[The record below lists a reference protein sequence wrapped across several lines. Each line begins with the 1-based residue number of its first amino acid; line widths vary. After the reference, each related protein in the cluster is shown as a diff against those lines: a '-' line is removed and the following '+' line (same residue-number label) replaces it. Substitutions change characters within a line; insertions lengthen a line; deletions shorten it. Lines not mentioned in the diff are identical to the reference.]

1 MLESKENSVKIEGI
15 LSEIDLEAGS
25 YVKDGKTIEKIGGS
39 IKVRVTQMLNGEN
52 VELDIPVYMFANKL
66 TNKGTSNPAYA
77 SIERVMNEYKSIA
90 AVGVDAADRVR
101 ITGANIRMNEYYGQ
115 GDKLNSYPRVNASF
129 VTKVTD
135 MSKYNPEATFSAIFA
150 IGSMG
155 YETDKDGVEV
165 ADRYKIRGIMPQY
178 GGSVDVIDFFA
189 TSPNVIDAVSSY
201 WEQGDTVKING
212 KLNFTSKTEE
222 KLVEVDFGEPRV
234 ERKTISVSELIITGG
249 SQTPL
254 EGDFAFDM
262 DEIQAALEARQAR
275 LAELKAKTKA
285 KAKDSKSAPK
295 VAATGKKS
303 ALDLGF

>member
-15 LSEIDLEAGS
+15 LSEIDLETGS
-25 YVKDGKTIEKIGGS
+25 YMKDGKSVDKIGGS
-39 IKVRVTQMLNGEN
+39 IKVRVTQKLNGEEI
-52 VELDIPVYMFANKL
+52 ELDIPVYMFANKL
-66 TNKGTSNPAYA
+66 TNKGTANPAYA

-90 AVGVDAADRVR
+90 AVGIDAADRIR
-101 ITGANIRMNEYYGQ
+101 ITGAQIRMNEYYGQ
-115 GDKLNSYPRVNASF
+115 NGNLNSYPRINASF
-129 VTKVTD
+129 VTKITD
-135 MSKYNPEATFSAIFA
+135 LSKYNPEATFSAIFA

-155 YETDKDGVEV
+155 YETDKDGVEIPN
-165 ADRYKIRGIMPQY
+165 RYKIRGIMPQY

-222 KLVEVDFGEPRV
+222 KMVEVDFGEPRI

-262 DEIQAALEARQAR
+262 DEIHNALEDRQAR
-275 LAELKAKTKA
+275 LAELKAKQKA
-285 KAKDSKSAPK
+285 KESKTAPK
-295 VAATGKKS
+295 TTAKKS
-303 ALDLGF
+303 MADLGF

>member
-25 YVKDGKTIEKIGGS
+25 YMKDNKTVEKIGGS
-39 IKVRVTQMLNGEN
+39 IKVRVNQMLNGVET
-52 VELDIPVYMFANKL
+52 ELDIPVYMFANKL
-66 TNKGTSNPAYA
+66 TKNSTPNPAYA

-90 AVGVDAADRVR
+90 AVGIDAADRVR

-115 GDKLNSYPRVNASF
+115 GDKLNSYPRINASF
-129 VTKVTD
+129 VTKITD
-135 MSKYNPEATFSAIFA
+135 MSKFAPEATFSAIFA
-150 IGSMG
+150 IGNMG
-155 YETDKDGVEV
+155 YETDKDGVQIP
-165 ADRYKIRGIMPQY
+165 DRFKIRGIMPQY

-212 KLNFTSKTEE
+212 KLNFSSKTEE
-222 KLVEVDFGEPRV
+222 TVVQVDFGEPRI
-234 ERKTISVSELIITGG
+234 ERKTVSVSELIITGG

-262 DEIQAALEARQAR
+262 DEIQSALEARQAR
-275 LAELKAKTKA
+275 LAELKAKQKA
-285 KAKDSKSAPK
+285 KEKGAPKSAPK
-295 VAATGKKS
+295 KS
-303 ALDLGF
+303 MSDLGF

>member
-15 LSEIDLEAGS
+15 LSEIDLEVGS
-25 YVKDGKTIEKIGGS
+25 YTKDGKTIEKIGGS
-39 IKVRVTQMLNGEN
+39 IKVRVNQMLNGVET
-52 VELDIPVYMFANKL
+52 ELDIPVYMFANKL
-66 TNKGTSNPAYA
+66 TNKGTPNPAYA

-90 AVGVDAADRVR
+90 AVGIDAADRVR

-115 GDKLNSYPRVNASF
+115 GDKLNSYPRINASF

-135 MSKYNPEATFSAIFA
+135 MSKYNPEASFSAIFA

-262 DEIQAALEARQAR
+262 DEIQTALEARQAR
-275 LAELKAKTKA
+275 LAELKSKA
-285 KAKDSKSAPK
+285 KAKDAKSAPK
-295 VAATGKKS
+295 AAPKK
-303 ALDLGF
+303 AMDLGF

>member
-25 YVKDGKTIEKIGGS
+25 YNKDGKTVEKIGGS
-39 IKVRVTQMLNGEN
+39 IKVRVNQMLNGAE

-66 TNKGTSNPAYA
+66 TNKGTPNPAYA

-90 AVGVDAADRVR
+90 AVGIDAADRVR

-115 GDKLNSYPRVNASF
+115 GDKLNSYPRINASF

-262 DEIQAALEARQAR
+262 DEIQTALEARQAR
-275 LAELKAKTKA
+275 LAELKSKA
-285 KAKDSKSAPK
+285 KAKDTKSAPK
-295 VAATGKKS
+295 AAPKK
-303 ALDLGF
+303 AMDLGF

>member
-25 YVKDGKTIEKIGGS
+25 YNKDGKTVEKIGGS
-39 IKVRVTQMLNGEN
+39 IKVRVNQMLNGAE

-66 TNKGTSNPAYA
+66 TNKGTPNPAYA

-90 AVGVDAADRVR
+90 AVGIDAADRVR

-115 GDKLNSYPRVNASF
+115 GDKLNSYPRINASF

-262 DEIQAALEARQAR
+262 DEIQTALEARQAR
-275 LAELKAKTKA
+275 LAELKSKA
-285 KAKDSKSAPK
+285 KARDTKSAPK
-295 VAATGKKS
+295 AAPKK
-303 ALDLGF
+303 AMDLGF

>member
-25 YVKDGKTIEKIGGS
+25 YVKDGKTVEKIGGS
-39 IKVRVTQMLNGEN
+39 IKVRVNQMLNGVET
-52 VELDIPVYMFANKL
+52 ELDIPVYMFANKL
-66 TNKGTSNPAYA
+66 TNKGTPNPAYA

-90 AVGVDAADRVR
+90 AVGIDAADRVR

-115 GDKLNSYPRVNASF
+115 GDKLNSYPRINASF

-135 MSKYNPEATFSAIFA
+135 MSKYNPEASFSAIFA

-262 DEIQAALEARQAR
+262 DEIQTALEARQAR
-275 LAELKAKTKA
+275 LAELKAKA
-285 KAKDSKSAPK
+285 KAKD
-295 VAATGKKS
+295 GKS
-303 ALDLGF
+303 ALKAAPKKAMDLGF

>member
-25 YVKDGKTIEKIGGS
+25 YMKDNKTVEKIGGS
-39 IKVRVTQMLNGEN
+39 IKVRVNQMLNGVET
-52 VELDIPVYMFANKL
+52 ELDIPVYMFANKL
-66 TNKGTSNPAYA
+66 TNKGAPNPAYA

-90 AVGVDAADRVR
+90 AVGIDAADRVR

-115 GDKLNSYPRVNASF
+115 GDKLNSYPRINASF
-129 VTKVTD
+129 VTKITD
-135 MSKYNPEATFSAIFA
+135 MSKFAPEATFSAIFA
-150 IGSMG
+150 IGNMG
-155 YETDKDGVEV
+155 YETDKDGVQIP
-165 ADRYKIRGIMPQY
+165 DRFKIRGIMPQY

-212 KLNFTSKTEE
+212 KLNFSSKTEE
-222 KLVEVDFGEPRV
+222 TVVQVDFGEPRI
-234 ERKTISVSELIITGG
+234 ERKTVSVSELIITGG

-262 DEIQAALEARQAR
+262 DEIQSALEARQAR
-275 LAELKAKTKA
+275 LAELKAKQKA
-285 KAKDSKSAPK
+285 KEKGAPKSAPK
-295 VAATGKKS
+295 KS
-303 ALDLGF
+303 MSDLGF

>member
-25 YVKDGKTIEKIGGS
+25 YNKDGKTVEKIGGS
-39 IKVRVTQMLNGEN
+39 IKVRVNQMLNGAE

-66 TNKGTSNPAYA
+66 TNKGTPNPAYA

-90 AVGVDAADRVR
+90 AVGIDAADRVR

-115 GDKLNSYPRVNASF
+115 GDKLNSYPRINASF

-262 DEIQAALEARQAR
+262 DEIQTALEARQAR
-275 LAELKAKTKA
+275 LAELKSKA
-285 KAKDSKSAPK
+285 KAKDTKPAPK
-295 VAATGKKS
+295 AAPKK
-303 ALDLGF
+303 AMDLGF

>member
-25 YVKDGKTIEKIGGS
+25 YMKDGKTVEKIGGS
-39 IKVRVTQMLNGEN
+39 IKVRVNQMLNGVET
-52 VELDIPVYMFANKL
+52 ELDIPVYMFANKL
-66 TNKGTSNPAYA
+66 TNKGTPNPAYA

-90 AVGVDAADRVR
+90 AVGIDAADRVR

-115 GDKLNSYPRVNASF
+115 GDKLNSYPRINASF
-129 VTKVTD
+129 VTKITD
-135 MSKYNPEATFSAIFA
+135 MSKYNPEASFSAIFA
-150 IGSMG
+150 VGSMG

-275 LAELKAKTKA
+275 LAELKAKA
-285 KAKDSKSAPK
+285 KAKDNKSAPK
-295 VAATGKKS
+295 AAPRK
-303 ALDLGF
+303 AMDLGF

>member
-25 YVKDGKTIEKIGGS
+25 YVKDNKTVEKIGGS
-39 IKVRVTQMLNGEN
+39 IKVRVTQAINGTDT
-52 VELDIPVYMFANKL
+52 ELDIPVFMFANKL
-66 TNKGTSNPAYA
+66 TNKGTPNPAYA

-90 AVGVDAADRVR
+90 AVGADAADRVR

-115 GDKLNSYPRVNASF
+115 NGNLNSYPRINASF
-129 VTKVTD
+129 VTKITD
-135 MSKYNPEATFSAIFA
+135 MSKYTPEATFSAIFA

-155 YETDKDGVEV
+155 YETDKEGVEI
-165 ADRYKIRGIMPQY
+165 ANRYKIRGIMPQY

-222 KLVEVDFGEPRV
+222 TLVEVDFGEPRV

-262 DEIQAALEARQAR
+262 DEIQTALEARQAR
-275 LAELKAKTKA
+275 LAELKAKQKA
-285 KAKDSKSAPK
+285 KETKTAPK
-295 VAATGKKS
+295 ATGKKS
-303 ALDLGF
+303 MADLGF

>member
-25 YVKDGKTIEKIGGS
+25 YNKDGKTFEKIGGS
-39 IKVRVTQMLNGEN
+39 IKVRVNQMLNGAE

-66 TNKGTSNPAYA
+66 TNKGTPNPAYA

-90 AVGVDAADRVR
+90 AVGIDAADRVR

-115 GDKLNSYPRVNASF
+115 GDKLNSYPRINASF

-262 DEIQAALEARQAR
+262 DEIQTALEARQAR
-275 LAELKAKTKA
+275 LAELKSKA
-285 KAKDSKSAPK
+285 KAKDTKSAPK
-295 VAATGKKS
+295 AAPKK
-303 ALDLGF
+303 AMDLGF

>member
-15 LSEIDLEAGS
+15 LSEIDLEAGN
-25 YVKDGKTIEKIGGS
+25 YIKDGKTVEKIGGS
-39 IKVRVTQMLNGEN
+39 IKVRVNQMLNGAE

-66 TNKGTSNPAYA
+66 TNKGTPNPAYA

-90 AVGVDAADRVR
+90 AVGIDAADRVR

-115 GDKLNSYPRVNASF
+115 GDKLNSYPRINASF

-150 IGSMG
+150 LGSMG

-262 DEIQAALEARQAR
+262 DEIQTALEARQVR
-275 LAELKAKTKA
+275 LAELKAKA
-285 KAKDSKSAPK
+285 KAKDTKSAPK
-295 VAATGKKS
+295 AAPKK
-303 ALDLGF
+303 AMDLGF

>member
-25 YVKDGKTIEKIGGS
+25 YVKDGKTVEKIGGS
-39 IKVRVTQMLNGEN
+39 IKVRVVQALNGKDT
-52 VELDIPVYMFANKL
+52 ELDIPVYMFANKL
-66 TNKGTSNPAYA
+66 TNKGTPNPAYA
-77 SIERVMNEYKSIA
+77 SIERVMSEYKSIA

-115 GDKLNSYPRVNASF
+115 GDKLNSYPRINASF

-135 MSKYNPEATFSAIFA
+135 MSKYTPEATFSAIFA

-155 YETDKDGVEV
+155 YETDKDGVEI

-254 EGDFAFDM
+254 EGDFAFDT
-262 DEIQAALEARQAR
+262 DEIQAALEARQVR
-275 LAELKAKTKA
+275 LAEMKAKA
-285 KAKDSKSAPK
+285 KAKDAKTAPK
-295 VAATGKKS
+295 ATGKKS
-303 ALDLGF
+303 IDLGF

>member
-25 YVKDGKTIEKIGGS
+25 YNKDGKTVEKIGGS
-39 IKVRVTQMLNGEN
+39 IKVRVNQMLNGAE

-90 AVGVDAADRVR
+90 AVGIDAADRVR

-115 GDKLNSYPRVNASF
+115 GDKLNSYPRINASF

-262 DEIQAALEARQAR
+262 DEIQTALEARQAR
-275 LAELKAKTKA
+275 LAELKSKA
-285 KAKDSKSAPK
+285 KAKDTKSAPK
-295 VAATGKKS
+295 AAPKK
-303 ALDLGF
+303 AMDLGF

>member
-39 IKVRVTQMLNGEN
+39 IKVRVNQMLNGVET
-52 VELDIPVYMFANKL
+52 ELDIPVYMFANKL
-66 TNKGTSNPAYA
+66 TNKNTPNPAYA

-90 AVGVDAADRVR
+90 AVGIDAADRVR

-115 GDKLNSYPRVNASF
+115 GDKLNSYPRINASF
-129 VTKVTD
+129 VTKITD
-135 MSKYNPEATFSAIFA
+135 MSKFAPEATFSAIFA
-150 IGSMG
+150 IGNMG
-155 YETDKDGVEV
+155 YETDKDGVQIP
-165 ADRYKIRGIMPQY
+165 DRFKIRGIMPQY

-212 KLNFTSKTEE
+212 KLNFSSKTEE
-222 KLVEVDFGEPRV
+222 TVVQVDFGEPRI
-234 ERKTISVSELIITGG
+234 ERKTVSVSELIITGG

-262 DEIQAALEARQAR
+262 DEIQSALEARQAR
-275 LAELKAKTKA
+275 LAELKAKA
-285 KAKDSKSAPK
+285 KSKEKGAPKSAPK
-295 VAATGKKS
+295 KS
-303 ALDLGF
+303 MADLGF

>member
-15 LSEIDLEAGS
+15 LSEIDLEAGN
-25 YVKDGKTIEKIGGS
+25 YVKDGKTIDKIGGS
-39 IKVRVTQMLNGEN
+39 IKVRVTQVLNGKDT
-52 VELDIPVYMFANKL
+52 ELDIPVYMFANKL
-66 TNKGTSNPAYA
+66 TNKGAPNPAYA

-90 AVGVDAADRVR
+90 AVGIDAADRVR

-115 GDKLNSYPRVNASF
+115 NGNLNSYPRINASF
-129 VTKVTD
+129 VTKITD
-135 MSKYNPEATFSAIFA
+135 MSKYTPEATFSAIFA
-150 IGSMG
+150 IGSMA
-155 YETDKDGVEV
+155 YETDKDGVEI

-178 GGSVDVIDFFA
+178 GGAVDVIDFFA

-201 WEQGDTVKING
+201 WEQGDTVKVNG

-262 DEIQAALEARQAR
+262 DEIQTALEARQAR
-275 LAELKAKTKA
+275 LAEMKAKQKA
-285 KAKDSKSAPK
+285 KETKIAPK
-295 VAATGKKS
+295 ATGRKTMT
-303 ALDLGF
+303 DLGF

>member
-15 LSEIDLEAGS
+15 LSEIDLETGS
-25 YVKDGKTIEKIGGS
+25 YIKDGKTIEKIGGS
-39 IKVRVTQMLNGEN
+39 IKVRVNQMLNGIET
-52 VELDIPVYMFANKL
+52 ELDIPVYMFANKL
-66 TNKGTSNPAYA
+66 TNKGTPNPAYA

-90 AVGVDAADRVR
+90 AVGIDVADRVR

-115 GDKLNSYPRVNASF
+115 GDKLNSYPRINASF

-135 MSKYNPEATFSAIFA
+135 ISKYKPEASFSAIFA

-155 YETDKDGVEV
+155 YEIDKDGVEV
-165 ADRYKIRGIMPQY
+165 TDRYKIRGIMPQY

-262 DEIQAALEARQAR
+262 DEIQTALEARQAR
-275 LAELKAKTKA
+275 LAELKTKA
-285 KAKDSKSAPK
+285 KAKAKDTKSAPK
-295 VAATGKKS
+295 AAPKK
-303 ALDLGF
+303 AMDLGF

>member
-25 YVKDGKTIEKIGGS
+25 YNKDGKTVEKIGGS
-39 IKVRVTQMLNGEN
+39 IKVRVNQMLNGAE

-66 TNKGTSNPAYA
+66 TNKGTPNPAYA

-90 AVGVDAADRVR
+90 AVGIDAADRVR

-115 GDKLNSYPRVNASF
+115 GDKLNSYPRINASF

-135 MSKYNPEATFSAIFA
+135 MSKYNPEASFSAIFA

-262 DEIQAALEARQAR
+262 DEIQTALEARQAR
-275 LAELKAKTKA
+275 LAELKAKA
-285 KAKDSKSAPK
+285 KAKDAKSAPK
-295 VAATGKKS
+295 AAPKK
-303 ALDLGF
+303 AMDLGF

>member
-25 YVKDGKTIEKIGGS
+25 YMKDGKSVDKIGGS
-39 IKVRVTQMLNGEN
+39 IKVRVTQMLNGEK

-66 TNKGTSNPAYA
+66 TNKGTANPAYA

-90 AVGVDAADRVR
+90 AVGIDAADRIR
-101 ITGANIRMNEYYGQ
+101 ITGAQIRMNEYYGQ
-115 GDKLNSYPRVNASF
+115 NGNLNSYPRINASF
-129 VTKVTD
+129 VTKITD
-135 MSKYNPEATFSAIFA
+135 LSKYNPEATFSAIFA

-155 YETDKDGVEV
+155 YETDKDGVEIPN
-165 ADRYKIRGIMPQY
+165 RYKIRGIMPQY

-222 KLVEVDFGEPRV
+222 KIVEVDFGEPRI

-262 DEIQAALEARQAR
+262 DEIHNALEDRQAR
-275 LAELKAKTKA
+275 LAELKAKQKA
-285 KAKDSKSAPK
+285 KESKTAPK
-295 VAATGKKS
+295 TTAKKS
-303 ALDLGF
+303 MADLGF

>member
-25 YVKDGKTIEKIGGS
+25 YMKDNKTIEKIGGS
-39 IKVRVTQMLNGEN
+39 IKVRVNQMLNGVET
-52 VELDIPVYMFANKL
+52 ELDIPVYMFANKL
-66 TNKGTSNPAYA
+66 TNKGTPNPAYA

-90 AVGVDAADRVR
+90 AVGIDAADRVR

-115 GDKLNSYPRVNASF
+115 GDKLNSYPRINASF
-129 VTKVTD
+129 VTKITD
-135 MSKYNPEATFSAIFA
+135 MSKFAPEATFSAIFA
-150 IGSMG
+150 IGNMG
-155 YETDKDGVEV
+155 YETDKDGVQIP
-165 ADRYKIRGIMPQY
+165 DRFKIRGIMPQY

-212 KLNFTSKTEE
+212 KLNFSSKTEE
-222 KLVEVDFGEPRV
+222 TVVQVDFGEPRV
-234 ERKTISVSELIITGG
+234 ERKTVSVSELIITGG

-262 DEIQAALEARQAR
+262 DEIQSALEARQAR
-275 LAELKAKTKA
+275 LAEQKAKQKA
-285 KAKDSKSAPK
+285 KEKGAPKSAPK
-295 VAATGKKS
+295 KS
-303 ALDLGF
+303 MADLGF

>member
-39 IKVRVTQMLNGEN
+39 IKVRVTQVLNGKEI
-52 VELDIPVYMFANKL
+52 ELDIPVFMFSNKL
-66 TNKGTSNPAYA
+66 TNKGTPNPAYT

-90 AVGVDAADRVR
+90 AVGIDAADRVR

-115 GDKLNSYPRVNASF
+115 TGSLNSYPRINASF
-129 VTKVTD
+129 VTKITD
-135 MSKYNPEATFSAIFA
+135 LTKYAPEASFSAIFA

-155 YETDKDGVEV
+155 YETDKDGVEIQ
-165 ADRYKIRGIMPQY
+165 DRYKIRGIMPQY
-178 GGSVDVIDFFA
+178 GGSVDVIDFYA
-189 TSPNVIDAVSSY
+189 TNPNVIDAVSSY

-212 KLNFTSKTEE
+212 KLNFSSKTEE
-222 KLVEVDFGEPRV
+222 TVVQVDFGEPRV
-234 ERKTISVSELIITGG
+234 ERKTVSVSELIITGG

-262 DEIQAALEARQAR
+262 DEIQTALEARQAR
-275 LAELKAKTKA
+275 LAELKAKA
-285 KAKDSKSAPK
+285 KAKENKAAPKSAPK
-295 VAATGKKS
+295 KS
-303 ALDLGF
+303 MADLGF

>member
-25 YVKDGKTIEKIGGS
+25 YMKDGKSVDKIGGS
-39 IKVRVTQMLNGEN
+39 IKVRVTQMLNGQE

-66 TNKGTSNPAYA
+66 TNKGTANPAYA

-90 AVGVDAADRVR
+90 AVGIDAADRIR
-101 ITGANIRMNEYYGQ
+101 ITGAQIRMNEYYGQ
-115 GDKLNSYPRVNASF
+115 NGNLNSYPRINASF
-129 VTKVTD
+129 VTKITD
-135 MSKYNPEATFSAIFA
+135 LSKYNPEATFSAIFA

-155 YETDKDGVEV
+155 YETDKDGVEIPN
-165 ADRYKIRGIMPQY
+165 RYKIRGIMPQY

-222 KLVEVDFGEPRV
+222 KMIEVDFGEPRI

-262 DEIQAALEARQAR
+262 DEIHNALEDRQAR
-275 LAELKAKTKA
+275 LAELKAKQKA
-285 KAKDSKSAPK
+285 KESKTAPK
-295 VAATGKKS
+295 TTAKKS
-303 ALDLGF
+303 MADLGF

>member
-15 LSEIDLEAGS
+15 LSEIDLEAGN
-25 YVKDGKTIEKIGGS
+25 YIKDGKTVEKIGGS
-39 IKVRVTQMLNGEN
+39 IKVRVNQMLNGAE

-66 TNKGTSNPAYA
+66 TNKGTPNPAYA

-90 AVGVDAADRVR
+90 AVGIDAADRVR

-115 GDKLNSYPRVNASF
+115 GDKLNSYPRINASF

-262 DEIQAALEARQAR
+262 DEIQTALEARQVR
-275 LAELKAKTKA
+275 LAELKAKA
-285 KAKDSKSAPK
+285 KAKDTKSAPK
-295 VAATGKKS
+295 AAPKK
-303 ALDLGF
+303 AMDLGF

>member
-25 YVKDGKTIEKIGGS
+25 YMKDNKTVEKIGGS
-39 IKVRVTQMLNGEN
+39 IKVRVNQMLNGVET
-52 VELDIPVYMFANKL
+52 ELDIPVYMFANKL
-66 TNKGTSNPAYA
+66 TNKGTPNPAYA

-90 AVGVDAADRVR
+90 AVGIDAADRVR

-115 GDKLNSYPRVNASF
+115 GDKLNSYPRINASF
-129 VTKVTD
+129 VTKITD
-135 MSKYNPEATFSAIFA
+135 MSKFAPEATFSAIFA
-150 IGSMG
+150 IGNMG
-155 YETDKDGVEV
+155 YETDKDGVQIP
-165 ADRYKIRGIMPQY
+165 DRFKIRGIMPQY

-212 KLNFTSKTEE
+212 KLNFSSKTEE
-222 KLVEVDFGEPRV
+222 TVVQVDFGEPRI
-234 ERKTISVSELIITGG
+234 ERKTISVSELVITGG

-262 DEIQAALEARQAR
+262 DEIHSALEARQAR
-275 LAELKAKTKA
+275 LAEMKAKQKA
-285 KAKDSKSAPK
+285 KEKGAPKSAPK
-295 VAATGKKS
+295 KS
-303 ALDLGF
+303 MSDLGF